1 MGSHPSLFH
10 SIFMTT
16 KTTPNQPPKLFL
28 NFFRWFCKPEL
39 LEEIEGDLL
48 EQYQQQVKEKG
59 MHKANWSFVKE
70 VILLFRPAIY
80 GNIINRISP
89 TLEKLGINRDTIF
102 MILLWSIVFKADRE
116 YRSYGYILIAMTSIV
131 LAILRLKRKKQ
142 QDDELGTNLFEKDLK
157 GIAFRILFMTGIM
170 LVFYLLVKS

>member
-1 MGSHPSLFH
+1 MS
-10 SIFMTT
+10 T

-80 GNIINRISP
+80 G
-89 TLEKLGINRDTIF
+89 EFKKLFSVPSNSRSLTTESLVIYFSLAASFVVSRDQKVMVYLVSAGILMYLTIQRLIQKKLRDQ
-102 MILLWSIVFKADRE
+102 
-116 YRSYGYILIAMTSIV
+116 
-131 LAILRLKRKKQ
+131 KQ
-142 QDDELGTNLFEKDLK
+142 GTHLFEKDLK
-157 GIAFRILFMTGIM
+157 GIAFRMIFMAGLM
-170 LVFYLLVKS
+170 LAFYLLVK